1 MLFAIWTENRATE
14 DSEGSSVHSSRHS
27 ASVHTVSRQASIIM
41 PAPIVRLGE
50 TADPTAVEKEKDI
63 VKDQADESQGGAT
76 VLEDQRPL
84 VFKSTFWE
92 VLCVASLVSAQLTNV
107 FSQMNRLIIGT
118 GTFATNYYSCFN
130 QILWSN
136 HGTASVGQRRSRDSR
151 WII

>member
-14 DSEGSSVHSSRHS
+14 DADGSSVHSSRHS

-50 TADPTAVEKEKDI
+50 TADPTAVDQEKDF

-107 FSQMNRLIIGT
+107 CSQ
-118 GTFATNYYSCFN
+118 
-130 QILWSN
+130 
-136 HGTASVGQRRSRDSR
+136 
-151 WII
+151 